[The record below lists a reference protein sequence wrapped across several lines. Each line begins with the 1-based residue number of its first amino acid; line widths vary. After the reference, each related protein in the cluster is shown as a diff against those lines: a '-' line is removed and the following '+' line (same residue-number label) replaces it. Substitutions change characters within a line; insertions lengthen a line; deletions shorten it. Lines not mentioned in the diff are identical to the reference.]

1 MATPEKRSSLIDHA
15 DLKKKLT
22 ERMGSYLQNP
32 NQPRLVKGE
41 VKVRL
46 TGNFLKEVSVRE
58 FTFISDTTEDLGG
71 TNRAPRPLEYL
82 LAGVALA
89 EMATIVANAIEMDI
103 RLDRLEVGAMG
114 HRDLRGIYEIGGA
127 RPQFQEVAFDVDI
140 DSNADEERIKT
151 LISRS
156 EGRCPGYNTLKNP
169 VKVSTSISLN
179 GKRVETT

>member
-1 MATPEKRSSLIDHA
+1 MANPEERSSLIDYA
-15 DLKKKLT
+15 DLKKRLT

-41 VKVRL
+41 VKVTL
-46 TGNFLKEVSVRE
+46 KGNFLKEVSVRE
-58 FTFISDTTEDLGG
+58 FTVISDTTEDLGG
-71 TNRAPRPLEYL
+71 TNRGPRPLEYL

-89 EMATIVANAIEMDI
+89 EMATIVANAVEMDI
-103 RLDRLEVGAMG
+103 RLDRLEIRAIG
-114 HRDLRGIYEIGGA
+114 HRDVRGLYEIGGA

-140 DSNADEERIKT
+140 DSNADEESIKT

-169 VKVSTSISLN
+169 VKVRNNISLN
-179 GKRVETT
+179 GKRL